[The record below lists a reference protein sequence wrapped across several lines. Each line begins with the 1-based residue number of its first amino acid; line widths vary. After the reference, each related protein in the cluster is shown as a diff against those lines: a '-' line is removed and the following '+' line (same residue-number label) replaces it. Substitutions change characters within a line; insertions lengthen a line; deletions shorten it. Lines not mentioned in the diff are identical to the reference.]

1 MIVQFM
7 RFAFREEST
16 EDQKARALA
25 LIRRTAAVESLS
37 FSTVGRLLGDPA
49 EGYTHGYSFGL
60 ADLDAFERYMYDPV
74 HLAGDPEILPH
85 YGKLHVGLAVSD
97 DPDPELAAKITAV
110 YEGKLARYP
119 EWERLMAAIPEVRF
133 G

>member
-16 EDQKARALA
+16 EEQKTRALE
-25 LIRRTAAVESLS
+25 LIRRTAAVESIA
-37 FSTVGRLLGDPA
+37 FSTVGRFLGDPA
-49 EGYTHGYSFGL
+49 AGYTHAYCFGL
-60 ADLDAFERYMYDPV
+60 ADLGALERYMYDPV

-85 YGKLHVGLAVSD
+85 YAKLHVGVAVTD

-119 EWERLMAAIPEVRF
+119 EWERLMTTIPDVRF

>member
-16 EDQKARALA
+16 EEQKARALA
-25 LIRRTAAVESLS
+25 LIRRTAAVESVA

-85 YGKLHVGLAVSD
+85 YAKLHVGVAVTD
-97 DPDPELAAKITAV
+97 DPDPELAKKITAV

-119 EWERLMAAIPEVRF
+119 EWERLMAEIPDVRF

>member
-16 EDQKARALA
+16 EKQKARALE
-25 LIRRTAAVESLS
+25 LIRRTAKVESVAY
-37 FSTVGRLLGDPA
+37 STVGRLLGDPA

-74 HLAGDPEILPH
+74 HLAGDTEILPH
-85 YGKLHVGLAVSD
+85 YAKLHVGVAVTD
-97 DPDPELAAKITAV
+97 DPDPDLGAKISAV

-119 EWERLMAAIPEVRF
+119 EWERLMTAIPEVRF

>member
-7 RFAFREEST
+7 RFAFRDDST
-16 EDQKARALA
+16 AEQKARALE
-25 LIRRTAAVESLS
+25 LIRRTAAVESVA
-37 FSTVGRLLGDPA
+37 FSTVGGLLGDPA

-85 YGKLHVGLAVSD
+85 YAKLHVGLAVSD

>member
-1 MIVQFM
+1 M
-7 RFAFREEST
+7 RFAFHEDST
-16 EDQKARALA
+16 EEQKARALE
-25 LIRRTAAVESLS
+25 LIRRTAAVESVA
-37 FSTVGRLLGDPA
+37 FSTVGRLLGDAA

-60 ADLDAFERYMYDPV
+60 ADLGAFERYMYDPV

-85 YGKLHVGLAVSD
+85 YAKLHVGLAVSD
-97 DPDPELAAKITAV
+97 DPDPELAAKITSV
-110 YEGKLARYP
+110 YQGKLAEYP

>member
-16 EDQKARALA
+16 DEQKTRALA
-25 LIRRTAAVESLS
+25 LIRRTAAVEPVA

-49 EGYTHGYSFGL
+49 DGFTHGYSFGL

-85 YGKLHVGLAVSD
+85 YAKLHVGLAVSD
-97 DPDPELAAKITAV
+97 DPDPELAAKITSV
-110 YEGKLARYP
+110 YQGKLARYP

>member
-1 MIVQFM
+1 M
-7 RFAFREEST
+7 RFAFREDST
-16 EDQKARALA
+16 AEQKARALE
-25 LIRRTAAVESLS
+25 LIRRTAAVESVA
-37 FSTVGRLLGDPA
+37 FSTVGRLLGDAA

-60 ADLDAFERYMYDPV
+60 ADLGAFERYMYDPV

-85 YGKLHVGLAVSD
+85 YAKLHVGLAVSD
-97 DPDPELAAKITAV
+97 DPDPELAAKITSV
-110 YEGKLARYP
+110 YQGKLAEYP

>member
-7 RFAFREEST
+7 RFAFREDST
-16 EDQKARALA
+16 EEQKTRALA
-25 LIRRTAAVESLS
+25 LIRRTAAVESVA

-60 ADLDAFERYMYDPV
+60 ADLGAFERYMYDPV

-85 YGKLHVGLAVSD
+85 YAKLHVGLAVSD

-110 YEGKLARYP
+110 YQGKLAEYP

>member
-7 RFAFREEST
+7 RFAFREDST
-16 EDQKARALA
+16 AEQKARALE
-25 LIRRTAAVESLS
+25 LIRRTAAVESVA
-37 FSTVGRLLGDPA
+37 FSTVGRLLGDAA

-60 ADLDAFERYMYDPV
+60 ADLGAFERYMYDPV

-85 YGKLHVGLAVSD
+85 YAKLHVGLAVSD
-97 DPDPELAAKITAV
+97 DPDPELAAKITSV
-110 YEGKLARYP
+110 YQGKLAEYP

>member
-7 RFAFREEST
+7 RFAFHEDST
-16 EDQKARALA
+16 EEQKARALE
-25 LIRRTAAVESLS
+25 LIRRTAAVESVA
-37 FSTVGRLLGDPA
+37 FSTVGRLLGDAA

-60 ADLDAFERYMYDPV
+60 ADLGAFERYMYDPV

-85 YGKLHVGLAVSD
+85 YAKLHVGLAVSD
-97 DPDPELAAKITAV
+97 DPDPELAAKITSV
-110 YEGKLARYP
+110 YQGKLAEYP